1 MKDSE
6 LLITSVVSLMIAI
19 AVAVRD
25 FRENVAW
32 YYLRLGAGSFE
43 ASYL

>member
-1 MKDSE
+1 MKDNE

-25 FRENVAW
+25 FRENVA
-32 YYLRLGAGSFE
+32 
-43 ASYL
+43 